1 MAPTEPKCGNKKCW
15 LRRLRIGQKCDDGDG
30 RPAPH
35 SQSTDEINAGKER
48 RMLQL
53 GQECMRLLGWF
64 PRGLTLLVPRST
76 ALSSLLPHGRE
87 CLAMRA
93 PQLLAH
99 IPTFFC
105 SRPSL
110 RIPLKHPMQIIY
122 RYFVPEDGDSEA
134 HPNVFLAPKAAHPGA
149 PPTLGQIRGA
159 FPLPGSYHFR
169 FKSPLVPGADRDKS
183 SMAVWMDCTD
193 DRQPV
198 TTWRG
203 TIIAKVTRI
212 SADDGYDTDEE
223 FDMHRTQAGGGAAAA
238 AAPAQQQRAAAAPPA
253 PAADPSLDLF
263 DAPATARAPAAAAAS
278 SGDLLGVHS
287 AAPPAA
293 AGAPAGG
300 SLLDMTGP
308 PSGGHHQSAPGSAH
322 HNDFMGM
329 TASATAAQQQ
339 PPQQQAPMQG
349 QPMRQ
354 TMPPPQQQQQQAY
367 RTQSSFGSQQQ
378 QQGGGGTFGDLQWQ

>member
-1 MAPTEPKCGNKKCW
+1 MGHRVGP
-15 LRRLRIGQKCDDGDG
+15 G
-30 RPAPH
+30 RTF
-35 SQSTDEINAGKER
+35 SLKQCNAHPYICAFCPYG
-48 RMLQL
+48 
-53 GQECMRLLGWF
+53 
-64 PRGLTLLVPRST
+64 
-76 ALSSLLPHGRE
+76 LLPH
-87 CLAMRA
+87 
-93 PQLLAH
+93 QH
-99 IPTFFC
+99 
-105 SRPSL
+105 PSSL
-110 RIPLKHPMQIIY
+110 SQQPLTHPY
-122 RYFVPEDGDSEA
+122 RYFVPEDGDSET

-149 PPTLGQIRGA
+149 PPTLGQVKGA
-159 FPLPGSYHFR
+159 FPLPGRYHFR

-198 TTWRG
+198 ATWRG

-223 FDMHRTQAGGGAAAA
+223 FDMHRTQAAAGAPAAAPAA
-238 AAPAQQQRAAAAPPA
+238 AAPAPA

-263 DAPATARAPAAAAAS
+263 DSPATAPAPAAAAS

-287 AAPPAA
+287 AAPPAPAA
-293 AGAPAGG
+293 AGGGGAG

-308 PSGGHHQSAPGSAH
+308 PSGGHHQSAPSSAH

-329 TASATAAQQQ
+329 TASAPPAQQQ
-339 PPQQQAPMQG
+339 QQQQQAPMQG

-367 RTQSSFGSQQQ
+367 RTQGSFGSQ
-378 QQGGGGTFGDLQWQ
+378 QQGGGGTFGDLQWN

>member
-1 MAPTEPKCGNKKCW
+1 MHC
-15 LRRLRIGQKCDDGDG
+15 
-30 RPAPH
+30 APH
-35 SQSTDEINAGKER
+35 
-48 RMLQL
+48 LVH
-53 GQECMRLLGWF
+53 F
-64 PRGLTLLVPRST
+64 PYG
-76 ALSSLLPHGRE
+76 LLPH
-87 CLAMRA
+87 
-93 PQLLAH
+93 QH
-99 IPTFFC
+99 
-105 SRPSL
+105 PSSPNNTL
-110 RIPLKHPMQIIY
+110 PHLY
-122 RYFVPEDGDSEA
+122 RYFVPEDGDSET

-149 PPTLGQIRGA
+149 PPTLGQVKGA
-159 FPLPGSYHFR
+159 FPLPGRYHFR

-198 TTWRG
+198 ASWRG

-223 FDMHRTQAGGGAAAA
+223 FDMHRNQAAAGAPAAAPAA
-238 AAPAQQQRAAAAPPA
+238 AAPAPA

-263 DAPATARAPAAAAAS
+263 DSPATAPAPAAAAAS

-287 AAPPAA
+287 AAPPAPAA
-293 AGAPAGG
+293 AGGGAG

-308 PSGGHHQSAPGSAH
+308 PSGGHHQSAPSSAH

-329 TASATAAQQQ
+329 TASAPPAQQQ
-339 PPQQQAPMQG
+339 QQQQQAPMQG

-367 RTQSSFGSQQQ
+367 RTQGSFGSQ
-378 QQGGGGTFGDLQWQ
+378 QQGGGGTFGDLQWS

>member
-1 MAPTEPKCGNKKCW
+1 MGHRVGP
-15 LRRLRIGQKCDDGDG
+15 G
-30 RPAPH
+30 RTF
-35 SQSTDEINAGKER
+35 SLKQCNAHPYICAFCPYG
-48 RMLQL
+48 
-53 GQECMRLLGWF
+53 
-64 PRGLTLLVPRST
+64 
-76 ALSSLLPHGRE
+76 LLPH
-87 CLAMRA
+87 
-93 PQLLAH
+93 QH
-99 IPTFFC
+99 
-105 SRPSL
+105 PSSL
-110 RIPLKHPMQIIY
+110 SQQPLTHPY
-122 RYFVPEDGDSEA
+122 RYFVPEDGDSET

-149 PPTLGQIRGA
+149 PPTLGQVKGA
-159 FPLPGSYHFR
+159 FPLPGRYHFR

-198 TTWRG
+198 ATWRG

-223 FDMHRTQAGGGAAAA
+223 FDMHRTQAAAGAPAAAPAA
-238 AAPAQQQRAAAAPPA
+238 AAPAPA

-263 DAPATARAPAAAAAS
+263 DSPATAPAPAAAAAS

-287 AAPPAA
+287 AAPPAPAA
-293 AGAPAGG
+293 AGGGGAG

-308 PSGGHHQSAPGSAH
+308 PSGGHHQSAPSSAH

-329 TASATAAQQQ
+329 TASAPPAQQQ
-339 PPQQQAPMQG
+339 QQQQQAPMQG

-367 RTQSSFGSQQQ
+367 RTQGSFGSQ
-378 QQGGGGTFGDLQWQ
+378 QQGGGGTFGDLQWN

>member
-1 MAPTEPKCGNKKCW
+1 M
-15 LRRLRIGQKCDDGDG
+15 LIGW
-30 RPAPH
+30 
-35 SQSTDEINAGKER
+35 S
-48 RMLQL
+48 
-53 GQECMRLLGWF
+53 
-64 PRGLTLLVPRST
+64 PRGLALLVPT
-76 ALSSLLPHGRE
+76 AVSSPLPHGRVP
-87 CLAMRA
+87 AMRA
-93 PQLLAH
+93 PQLLARILIFILTH
-99 IPTFFC
+99 RFT
-105 SRPSL
+105 
-110 RIPLKHPMQIIY
+110 IPLKYLLMQTIC

-198 TTWRG
+198 ATWRG

-212 SADDGYDTDEE
+212 SADDGYDSDEE
-223 FDMHRTQAGGGAAAA
+223 FDMHRNQAGGSAAAA
-238 AAPAQQQRAAAAPPA
+238 AAPAQQRAAAAPPA

-263 DAPATARAPAAAAAS
+263 DAPATAPAPAAAAAS

-293 AGAPAGG
+293 AAPAGG

-308 PSGGHHQSAPGSAH
+308 PSGGHHQSAPSSAH

-329 TASATAAQQQ
+329 TASATPAQQQ
-339 PPQQQAPMQG
+339 PQQQQAPMQG